1 MLKGI
6 DHRLNSDVL
15 GTLRAMGHGDTIVL
29 VDRNFPSSSMAKST
43 VHGSPLFM
51 ENLSAADVAKAIL
64 SVMPVDNF
72 VDDYALA
79 MEVVGAPDETPDV
92 QKEVEAALKTAEGS
106 DKALTKIER
115 FAFYEAAKNAYA
127 IVQTGETRFYG
138 CFIFKK
144 GVIAPDQ
151 LFEV

>member
-6 DHRLNSDVL
+6 DHRLNADML
-15 GTLRAMGHGDTIVL
+15 ATLRAMGHGDTIVL
-29 VDRNFPSSSMAKST
+29 VDRNFPAQSVATETTLGM
-43 VHGSPLFM
+43 PLMM
-51 ENLSAADVAKAIL
+51 ENLSAAEVTKIIL

-79 MEVVGAPDETPDV
+79 MEVVGAPNDTPDV
-92 QKEVEAALKTAEGS
+92 QVEVEAELKSAEGQ
-106 DKALTKIER
+106 DKALQKIER

-127 IVQTGETRFYG
+127 VVQTGETRFYG

-151 LFEV
+151 VHEV

>member
-6 DHRLNSDVL
+6 DHRLNSELL
-15 GTLRAMGHGDTIVL
+15 GALRAMGHGDTIVL
-29 VDRNFPSSSMAKST
+29 VDRNFPSFSVAKNT
-43 VHGSPLFM
+43 IHGTPLFM
-51 ENLSAADVAKAIL
+51 ENLSAAVVAKAIL
-64 SVMPVDNF
+64 SVMPLDNF
-72 VDDYALA
+72 VEDYAVA

-92 QKEVEAALKTAEGS
+92 QKEVEAVLKAAEGS
-106 DKALTKIER
+106 DKALSKVER
-115 FAFYEAAKNAYA
+115 FSFYEAAKNAYA

-151 LFEV
+151 VFEA